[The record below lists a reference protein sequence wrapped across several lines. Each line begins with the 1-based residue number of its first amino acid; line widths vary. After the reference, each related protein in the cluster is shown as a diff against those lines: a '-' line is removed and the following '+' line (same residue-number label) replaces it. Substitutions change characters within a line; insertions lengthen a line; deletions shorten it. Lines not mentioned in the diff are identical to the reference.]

1 MGTLRG
7 APSEGQVTDPRV
19 MREVIVT
26 APAVIPRE
34 RPSPCLKGALALVAE
49 PPASFVARRPA
60 MDLPCGRWGC
70 RGPERPEGYFAS
82 ALGEADALRA
92 VLDQA
97 QHLEAQALHGGK
109 RRGRG
114 RRLGDGAQD
123 LVFLG
128 AEL

>member
-1 MGTLRG
+1 MMGTLRG

-26 APAVIPRE
+26 APAVIPRS
-34 RPSPCLKGALALVAE
+34 PSPCLKGALALVAE

-70 RGPERPEGYFAS
+70 RGPGRPEGYFAA

-97 QHLEAQALHGGK
+97 QHLEAQALHRGK

-114 RRLGDGAQD
+114 RGDCD
-123 LVFLG
+123 V
-128 AEL
+128 